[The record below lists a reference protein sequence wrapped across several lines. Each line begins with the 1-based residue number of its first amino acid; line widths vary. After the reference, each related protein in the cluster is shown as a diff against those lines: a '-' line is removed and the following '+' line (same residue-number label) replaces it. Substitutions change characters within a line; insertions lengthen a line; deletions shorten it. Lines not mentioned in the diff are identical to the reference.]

1 MLRNPTPSYT
11 KYHPISHFSLPFI
24 FTSESIPHC
33 PLYCHMRLFVHQIK
47 FKRKKKPSTVD
58 ICTDKIQIASLFP
71 TLLMRFHK
79 INKRI

>member
-47 FKRKKKPSTVD
+47 FKRKKKKTPLWISVQIKSKLQVCFLPS
-58 ICTDKIQIASLFP
+58 L
-71 TLLMRFHK
+71 
-79 INKRI
+79 